1 METIMNIF
9 LNIRLLDIVDIFIVA
24 FVFYKLLSLIRETR
38 AEQLIK
44 GIIILLV
51 VSKLSEWAK
60 LYVVHYI
67 LQNTLTLGVV
77 ALLIVFQPE
86 MRRALEYIGRSKL
99 LSKSFAEVD
108 REILQESVDQVVTA
122 VSTLSRDR

>member
-1 METIMNIF
+1 MNIF
-9 LNIRLLDIVDIFIVA
+9 LNIRILDIVDIFIVA

-99 LSKSFAEVD
+99 LSKSFAELD
-108 REILQESVDQVVTA
+108 REILQDLSTRLLRLSAPYQETQSVP
-122 VSTLSRDR
+122 